1 MDIQVLIVDDEADI
15 PQTIQD
21 YLEDETGFK
30 VTISY
35 SGEDGLN
42 MINRVKPDICIVDM
56 RLPDMNGN
64 EFILKAHEKLPE
76 CKFIIHTGSIDYSIP
91 SELKQIG
98 ITKEFIIGKPVI
110 DMVVFLN
117 KIKQLLQV

>member
-42 MINRVKPDICIVDM
+42 MLDIVKSDICIVDM

-98 ITKEFIIGKPVI
+98 ITKEFIIGKPVT